1 MKIKTF
7 WLNDW
12 NDADISDLEKIF
24 GLEANELS
32 DIDIL
37 LASYKEG
44 DYSGYGFILFTIGQS
59 YYEVNT
65 SHDSECEFT
74 GQWQPEETTIEALLY
89 RLHRG
94 NLGSAAAG
102 ENVFS
107 EELKQILNGL
117 MQ

>member
-1 MKIKTF
+1 MKTKTF

-12 NDADISDLEKIF
+12 CGADKSVLEKLF
-24 GLEANELS
+24 GLKNKQLS

-44 DYSGYGFILFTIGQS
+44 DYSGYGFILFAIGQDF
-59 YYEVNT
+59 YEVNV
-65 SHDSECEFT
+65 SHDSECEFD

-107 EELKQILNGL
+107 AELKELLSSL